1 MVVLQCSQ
9 YSAPYKGAFINSL
22 ERLEELISESSKFVY
37 VFPEKT
43 KNTSWIGQFI
53 NNHEV
58 YFTTDDVIKSSDELL
73 LIFNK
78 VNPDI
83 VHTHFDGYDMPVTFA
98 KNKYLKKYG
107 YDIKVIWHLH
117 NKIVFHSNFLKKIY
131 QFIIFKY
138 HYGYLGRKANIISVS
153 NEMCK
158 FISYFGNRNNLKFV
172 TKVIANGVRPPNVI
186 VRNAPLNMD
195 CVVFGTFGG
204 RNIAKRIDVLL
215 KAAQILREKKLE
227 FKVVITKGV
236 DTVEVVN
243 DFFRGDFPNWL
254 ELIDETDN
262 VASFFSTI
270 NCFVS
275 TSVHETFSFAILEA
289 TFYNIPVIQSDI
301 AGTMW
306 NADNPSTFLFESL
319 NSQELSDKMEDVI
332 SFSPK
337 DLDELCLKT
346 KEVNRAIFDVD
357 IWCSKVK
364 DIYNKVLR

>member
-22 ERLEELISESSKFVY
+22 ERLEKLNSENSKFIY

-43 KNTSWIGQFI
+43 KKTPWIEQFI
-53 NNHEV
+53 NDHEV
-58 YFTTDDVIKSSDELL
+58 YFTIDDVIKSSDELFH
-73 LIFNK
+73 IFNK

-98 KNKYLKKYG
+98 KNEYQKKYG
-107 YDIKVIWHLH
+107 HDIKVIWHLH
-117 NKIVFHSNFLKKIY
+117 NKIAFHSNFLKRIY
-131 QFIIFKY
+131 QLIIFKY
-138 HYGYLGRKANIISVS
+138 HYGHLGRKVNIISVS
-153 NEMCK
+153 DEMGE
-158 FISYFGNRNNLKFV
+158 FVSYFGNRNNLKLV
-172 TKVIANGVRPPNVI
+172 TKVIANGVRPPNEI
-186 VRNAPLNMD
+186 VKNTWQNMD

-204 RNIAKRIDVLL
+204 RNVQKRINVLL
-215 KAAQILREKKLE
+215 KAAQILREKKIE

-236 DTVEVVN
+236 DTVEVVK
-243 DFFRGDFPNWL
+243 DFFCGDFPNWL

-262 VASFFSTI
+262 VASFFNSI

-301 AGTMW
+301 PGTMW

-319 NSQELSDKMEDVI
+319 NSKKLSDKMEEVM
-332 SFSPK
+332 SFTPT
-337 DLDELCLKT
+337 DLAKLCIKT
-346 KEVNRAIFDVD
+346 KEINKAVFDVD
-357 IWCSKVK
+357 IWCRKVK
-364 DIYNKVLR
+364 DVYNKVL